1 MGLRTPLKHSWR
13 SLRRVPGFSSSV
25 ILTLAIGIG
34 AATAIFAV
42 VDAVLLRPL
51 PYGDPGQLVGAWF
64 HMPAVGLDQAQQTR
78 GTYFTFQRFAST
90 ISGIAAYQSG
100 SVDLVDPQ
108 QRTQPAHLGDAQAT
122 ANLAQVLQVPPKLG
136 RWFTPEEDVPNASPV
151 VVLSDGLWRSTYG
164 ADPTVIGKKV
174 LIYGK
179 SAEIIGVMPASFRFP
194 DNNAQLWMPL
204 QLDPN
209 DPESGG
215 FNYNAVAR
223 LRPGVTIEQAE
234 RDFKHVLPR
243 VVEVTPMLV
252 PGVSAKMMLDQAKPV
267 PYLSPLRQDVV
278 GDVSRTLWMIAAT
291 AALVL
296 LVTCTNVANLM
307 LVRADARHR
316 EFAVRAALGAGRARV
331 VGQFFGE
338 AIVLASVAAVL
349 GLGSAWVGVRLL
361 VANGPTQ
368 IPRLT
373 EIHVGWQVVAFTI
386 LTTLVAAFACSLV
399 PAVRFLRGP
408 VYSGLREGDRG
419 GTTGRER
426 QRARSVL
433 VGAQIAFAL
442 VVLATSGLL
451 LRSFQ
456 RLTTV
461 RPGFDADGLATLW
474 ITTPHQR
481 YPNDTA
487 IVQFY
492 AQLTQRA
499 AQIPG
504 VHSVGL
510 TAHLPLDGNGMNWDP
525 TYAEGND
532 LADRTKIPPLAIYV
546 RVDSGY
552 FSTMHMPIVAGRGF
566 DHIQRQVA
574 NEVIINRTAARVYFH
589 DSTGANALD
598 KTVRELPT
606 SVPLRVMGVVGDVR
620 DTSLAAP
627 PAPEIY
633 QSESVASD
641 TTFGGVSQTM
651 ALVVRT
657 SGDLAT
663 TTRAME
669 SVVHDIDPTL
679 PTFDVA
685 TMHDRMDL
693 SMARLTFT
701 MIILG
706 VAAAVTLILGVI
718 GLYGVIAY
726 IVTLRRRELGVRIAL
741 GAQPASVAAMVTRQ
755 GLTLSIA
762 GVVVGLALVVI
773 VARFLRSF
781 LFEVSPTQPVSVG
794 GAKAV
799 LVLFAHAASWI
810 PARRAARVNPIE
822 AMRGD

>member
-1 MGLRTPLKHSWR
+1 MGRPPSLRHSWR
-13 SLRRVPGFSSSV
+13 SLRRAPGFSASV
-25 ILTLAIGIG
+25 ILTLAVGIG

-64 HMPAVGLDQAQQTR
+64 HIPAVGLAQAQQTR
-78 GTYFTFQRFAST
+78 GTYLTFQRYART
-90 ISGIAAYQSG
+90 ISGIAAYQSN
-100 SVDLVDPQ
+100 SVDLVDLE
-108 QRTQPAHLGDAQAT
+108 QRAEPAHLDDAQAT
-122 ANLAQVLQVPPKLG
+122 ANLVQVLKVPPKLG
-136 RWFTPEEDVPNASPV
+136 RWFTPEEDLPNGSHVA
-151 VVLSDGLWRSTYG
+151 VLSDGLWRSRYG
-164 ADPTVIGKKV
+164 ADPNVIGKKV
-174 LIYGK
+174 LMYGR
-179 SAEIIGVMPASFRFP
+179 STEIIGVMPASFRFP
-194 DNNAQLWMPL
+194 DNNTQLWVPL
-204 QLDPN
+204 RLDPN
-209 DPESGG
+209 DPQSGG

-223 LRPGVTIEQAE
+223 LKPGVTLDQAE

-243 VVEVTPMLV
+243 MVEVTPQMV
-252 PGVSAKMMLDQAKPV
+252 PGVTTQMMLDQAKPV

-316 EFAVRAALGAGRARV
+316 EFAVRAALGAGRSRV

-338 AIVLASVAAVL
+338 AIVLASIAAAL
-349 GLGSAWVGVRLL
+349 GLGGAWIGVRLL
-361 VANGPTQ
+361 VAQGPTQ

-373 EIHVGWQVVAFTI
+373 EIHVGWQVIAFTI
-386 LTTLVAAFACSLV
+386 LATLVAAFACSLV
-399 PAVRFLRGP
+399 PAVRFLSGP

-419 GTTGRER
+419 GTIGRAR
-426 QRARSVL
+426 QRARGML

-451 LRSFQ
+451 LRSFE
-456 RLTTV
+456 RLAGV

-492 AQLTQRA
+492 SQLTQRA

-504 VHSVGL
+504 VRSVGL
-510 TAHLPLDGNGMNWDP
+510 TAHLPLSLNGMNWNP
-525 TYAEGND
+525 AYAEGNN
-532 LADRTKIPPLAIYV
+532 LADQAKIPPLAIYSM
-546 RVDSGY
+546 VDSGY
-552 FSTMHMPIVAGRGF
+552 FSTMRIPIIAGRGF
-566 DHIQRQVA
+566 DHMQRQIPG
-574 NEVIINRTAARVYFH
+574 EVLISRTAARVYFH
-589 DSTGANALD
+589 DSTGANALN

-606 SVPLRVMGVVGDVR
+606 SVPLRVVGVVGDIR

-633 QSESVASD
+633 QSESVAAD
-641 TTFGGVSQTM
+641 TTFGGVQQTM

-657 SGDLAT
+657 RDNVAT

-669 SVVHDIDPTL
+669 AVVHDIDPTL

-685 TMHDRMDL
+685 TMRARMDL

-701 MIILG
+701 MIILS

-741 GAQPASVAAMVTRQ
+741 GAQPASVAAMVAGQ
-755 GLTLSIA
+755 GLALSVA
-762 GVVVGLALVVI
+762 GVGVGLVLVVI

-781 LFEVSPTQPVSVG
+781 LFEVGPTDPVSLG
-794 GAKAV
+794 GATAV
-799 LVLFAHAASWI
+799 LIFFALAASWI

>member
-1 MGLRTPLKHSWR
+1 MSLRSSLRHSWR
-13 SLRRVPGFSSSV
+13 SLRRVPGFSASV

-64 HMPAVGLDQAQQTR
+64 HMPSVGLPQAQQTR
-78 GTYFTFQRFAST
+78 GTYFTFQRFAKT
-90 ISGIAAYQSG
+90 ISGIAAYQSN
-100 SVDLVDPQ
+100 SVDLVDLQ
-108 QRTQPAHLGDAQAT
+108 QRAEPAHLDDAQAT
-122 ANLAQVLQVPPKLG
+122 ANLAQVLEVPPKLG
-136 RWFTPEEDVPNASPV
+136 RWFTPEEDLPNGAR
-151 VVLSDGLWRSTYG
+151 VLVISDGLWRSRYG
-164 ADPTVIGKKV
+164 ADPNIIGKNV
-174 LIYGK
+174 LIYGR
-179 SAEIIGVMPASFRFP
+179 STEIIGVMPASFRFP
-194 DNNAQLWMPL
+194 DNNTQLWVPL
-204 QLDPN
+204 RLDPN
-209 DPESGG
+209 DPQSGG

-223 LRPGVTIEQAE
+223 LKPGVTLDQAE
-234 RDFKHVLPR
+234 REFTHVLPR
-243 VVEVTPMLV
+243 LVEVTPMLV
-252 PGVSAKMMLDQAKPV
+252 PGVTAQMMLNQVKPV
-267 PYLSPLRQDVV
+267 PYLTTLRQDVV

-291 AALVL
+291 ALLVL

-316 EFAVRAALGAGRARV
+316 EFAVRAALGAGRGRV

-338 AIVLASVAAVL
+338 AIVLASIAAVL
-349 GLGSAWVGVRLL
+349 GLGGAWIGVRLL

-373 EIHVGWQVVAFTI
+373 EIHVGWQVVAFTL
-386 LTTLVAAFACSLV
+386 LTTLLAAFACSLV
-399 PAVRFLRGP
+399 PALRFLSGP
-408 VYSGLREGDRG
+408 VYAGLREGDRG
-419 GTTGRER
+419 GTIGRDR

-451 LRSFQ
+451 LRSFE
-456 RLTTV
+456 RLTRV

-487 IVQFY
+487 IVEFY

-504 VHSVGL
+504 VRSVGL
-510 TAHLPLDGNGMNWDP
+510 TAHLPLSGNGMNWDP

-532 LADRTKIPPLAIYV
+532 ADRTRVPPLAIYS

-552 FSTMHMPIVAGRGF
+552 FSTMHMPIIAGHGF
-566 DHIQRQVA
+566 DHIQRQPPA
-574 NEVIINRTAARVYFH
+574 EVVISRTAARVYFH
-589 DSTGANALD
+589 DSTGASALG
-598 KTVRELPT
+598 KWVRELPT
-606 SVPLRVMGVVGDVR
+606 SVPLRVIGVVSDVR

-641 TTFGGVSQTM
+641 TTFGGVQQTM

-657 SGDLAT
+657 GANVST

-685 TMHDRMDL
+685 TMRERMDQ

-701 MIILG
+701 MIILS

-741 GAQPASVAAMVTRQ
+741 GAQPAAVAAMVAGQ
-755 GLTLSIA
+755 GLALSVG
-762 GVVVGLALVVI
+762 GVVVGLALVAI

-781 LFEVSPTQPVSVG
+781 LFEVAPTDPVTLVG
-794 GAKAV
+794 ATAL
-799 LVLFAHAASWI
+799 LVLFALAASWV

>member
-1 MGLRTPLKHSWR
+1 MGLPSSLKHSWR
-13 SLRRVPGFSSSV
+13 SLRRAPGFSASV

-64 HMPAVGLDQAQQTR
+64 HMPSVGLAQAQQTK
-78 GTYFTFQRFAST
+78 GTYFTFQRYART
-90 ISGIAAYQSG
+90 ITGIAAYQANSA
-100 SVDLVDPQ
+100 DLADPQ
-108 QRTQPAHLGDAQAT
+108 QRAEPAHLDDAQAT
-122 ANLAQVLQVPPKLG
+122 ANLAQVLEVPPKLG
-136 RWFTPEEDVPNASPV
+136 RWFTADEDLPNGARV
-151 VVLSDGLWRSTYG
+151 VVLSDGLWRSRYG
-164 ADPTVIGKKV
+164 ADPTVIGKTV
-174 LIYGK
+174 LMYGR
-179 SAEIIGVMPASFRFP
+179 STEIIGVMPASFRFP
-194 DNNAQLWMPL
+194 NNDTQLWVPL
-204 QLDPN
+204 RLDPN
-209 DPESGG
+209 DPQSGG
-215 FNYNAVAR
+215 FNYDAVAR
-223 LRPGVTIEQAE
+223 LKPGVTLDQAE
-234 RDFKHVLPR
+234 RDFKQVLPR
-243 VVEVTPMLV
+243 LVDVTPQMV
-252 PGVSAKMMLDQAKPV
+252 QGVTTQMMLDQAKPV
-267 PYLSPLRQDVV
+267 PYLTPLRQDVV

-316 EFAVRAALGAGRARV
+316 EFAVRAALGAGRRRV
-331 VGQFFGE
+331 VGQFFSE
-338 AIVLASVAAVL
+338 AIVLATVAAVL
-349 GLGSAWVGVRLL
+349 GLGGAWIGVRLL
-361 VANGPTQ
+361 VAAGPTQ
-368 IPRLT
+368 IPRLA

-386 LTTLVAAFACSLV
+386 VTTVVVAFACSLV

-419 GTTGRER
+419 GTIGRAR
-426 QRARSVL
+426 QRARSTL

-456 RLTTV
+456 RLTNV

-492 AQLTQRA
+492 SQLAQRA

-504 VHSVGL
+504 VRSVGL
-510 TAHLPLDGNGMNWDP
+510 TAHLPLSGNGMNWDP
-525 TYAEGND
+525 TYAEGN
-532 LADRTKIPPLAIYV
+532 LADQTKIPPLAIYTM
-546 RVDSGY
+546 VDSGY
-552 FSTMHMPIVAGRGF
+552 FSTMRMPIIAGHGF
-566 DHIQRQVA
+566 DDIRRQSPDQV
-574 NEVIINRTAARVYFH
+574 VISRTAARVYFH
-589 DSTGANALD
+589 DSTGANALN
-598 KTVRELPT
+598 KWVRELPT
-606 SVPLRVMGVVGDVR
+606 SVPLQVIGVVGDVR

-633 QSESVASD
+633 QSESVAGD
-641 TTFGGVSQTM
+641 TTFGGVQQTM

-657 SGDLAT
+657 RDNVVT

-669 SVVHDIDPTL
+669 AAVHEIDPTL

-685 TMHDRMDL
+685 SMRERMDL

-701 MIILG
+701 MIILS

-741 GAQPASVAAMVTRQ
+741 GAQPAAVAAMVTGQ
-755 GLTLSIA
+755 GLALSA
-762 GVVVGLALVVI
+762 GGVVVGLVLVAI

-781 LFEVSPTQPVSVG
+781 LFEVAPTDPVTLG
-794 GAKAV
+794 GATAV
-799 LVLFAHAASWI
+799 LVLFALAASWI

>member
-1 MGLRTPLKHSWR
+1 MGLPLSLRQSWR
-13 SLRRVPGFSSSV
+13 SLRRAPGFSTSV
-25 ILTLAIGIG
+25 ILTLAVGIG

-51 PYGDPGQLVGAWF
+51 PYGDPGRLVGAWF
-64 HMPAVGLDQAQQTR
+64 HMPSVGLPQAEQTK
-78 GTYFTFQRFAST
+78 GTYFTFQRYART
-90 ISGIAAYQSG
+90 ITGIAAYQAN
-100 SVDLVDPQ
+100 SVDLADPQ
-108 QRTQPAHLGDAQAT
+108 QRAEPAHLDDAQAT
-122 ANLAQVLQVPPKLG
+122 ANLTQVLEVPPKLG
-136 RWFTPEEDVPNASPV
+136 RWFTADEDLPNGARV
-151 VVLSDGLWRSTYG
+151 MVLSDGLWRSRYG
-164 ADPTVIGKKV
+164 ADPNVIGKTV
-174 LIYGK
+174 LMYGR
-179 SAEIIGVMPASFRFP
+179 STEIIGVMPASFRFP
-194 DNNAQLWMPL
+194 NNDTQLWVPL
-204 QLDPN
+204 RLDPN
-209 DPESGG
+209 DPQSGG
-215 FNYNAVAR
+215 FNYDAVAR
-223 LRPGVTIEQAE
+223 LKPGVTLDQAE
-234 RDFKHVLPR
+234 RDFKQALPR
-243 VVEVTPMLV
+243 LVDVTPQMV
-252 PGVSAKMMLDQAKPV
+252 PGVTTQMMLDQAKPV
-267 PYLSPLRQDVV
+267 PYLTPLRQDVV

-296 LVTCTNVANLM
+296 IVTCTNVANLM

-316 EFAVRAALGAGRARV
+316 EFAVRAALGAGRRRV
-331 VGQFFGE
+331 VGQFFSE
-338 AIVLASVAAVL
+338 AIVLATVAAVL
-349 GLGSAWVGVRLL
+349 GLGGAWIGVRLL
-361 VANGPTQ
+361 VAAGPTQ
-368 IPRLT
+368 IPRLA

-386 LTTLVAAFACSLV
+386 VTTVVVAFACSLV

-419 GTTGRER
+419 GTIGRAR
-426 QRARSVL
+426 QRARSTL

-456 RLTTV
+456 RLTNV

-481 YPNDTA
+481 YPNDTV

-492 AQLTQRA
+492 SQLAQRA

-504 VHSVGL
+504 VRSVGL
-510 TAHLPLDGNGMNWDP
+510 TAHLPLSGNGMNWDP
-525 TYAEGND
+525 TYAEGN
-532 LADRTKIPPLAIYV
+532 LADQTKIPPLAIYTM
-546 RVDSGY
+546 VDSGY
-552 FSTMHMPIVAGRGF
+552 FSTMHMPIIAGRGF
-566 DHIQRQVA
+566 DDIRRQSPDQV
-574 NEVIINRTAARVYFH
+574 VISRTAARVYFH
-589 DSTGANALD
+589 DSTGANALN

-606 SVPLRVMGVVGDVR
+606 SVPLRVIGVVGDVR

-633 QSESVASD
+633 QSESVAGD
-641 TTFGGVSQTM
+641 TTFGGVQQTM

-657 SGDLAT
+657 RDNVVT

-669 SVVHDIDPTL
+669 AAVHEIDPTL

-685 TMHDRMDL
+685 SMRERMDL

-701 MIILG
+701 MIILS
-706 VAAAVTLILGVI
+706 VAAAVTLLLGVI

-741 GAQPASVAAMVTRQ
+741 GAQPAAVAAMVTGQ
-755 GLTLSIA
+755 GLALSA
-762 GVVVGLALVVI
+762 GGVVVGLVLVAI

-781 LFEVSPTQPVSVG
+781 LFEVGPTDPVTLG
-794 GAKAV
+794 GATAV
-799 LVLFAHAASWI
+799 LVSFALAASWI

>member
-1 MGLRTPLKHSWR
+1 MGLPTSLKHSWR
-13 SLRRVPGFSSSV
+13 SLRRAPGFSTSV

-64 HMPAVGLDQAQQTR
+64 HIPSVGLNQAQQTK
-78 GTYFTFQRFAST
+78 GTFFTFQRYAHT
-90 ISGIAAYQSG
+90 ISGIAAYESN

-108 QRTQPAHLGDAQAT
+108 GSAEPAHLDDAQAT
-122 ANLAQVLQVPPKLG
+122 ANLAQVLEVPPELG
-136 RWFTPEEDVPNASPV
+136 RWFSAEEDLPNGARV
-151 VVLSDGLWRSTYG
+151 AVLSDGLWRSRYG
-164 ADPTVIGKKV
+164 ADPKVIGKTV
-174 LIYGK
+174 LMFGR
-179 SAEIIGVMPASFRFP
+179 STEIIGVMPASFRFP
-194 DNNAQLWMPL
+194 DNTTKLWVPL
-204 QLDPN
+204 RLDPN
-209 DPESGG
+209 DPQSGG

-223 LRPGVTIEQAE
+223 LKPGVTIEQAE
-234 RDFKHVLPR
+234 RDFKAVLPR
-243 VVEVTPMLV
+243 FADVTPMMV
-252 PGVSAKMMLDQAKPV
+252 QGVTTQMLLNQAKPV
-267 PYLSPLRQDVV
+267 PFLTPLRQDVV
-278 GDVSRTLWMIAAT
+278 GDVSGTLWMIAAT
-291 AALVL
+291 ALLVL

-316 EFAVRAALGAGRARV
+316 EFAVRAALGAGRRRV
-331 VGQFFGE
+331 VGQFFAE

-349 GLGSAWVGVRLL
+349 GLGGAWAGVRVL
-361 VANGPTQ
+361 VASGPTG
-368 IPRLT
+368 IPRLS
-373 EIHVGWQVVAFTI
+373 EIHVGWQVVAFT
-386 LTTLVAAFACSLV
+386 LVTTVLVAFACSLV

-419 GTTGRER
+419 GTTGRAR
-426 QRARSVL
+426 QRARSLL

-451 LRSFQ
+451 LRSFE

-474 ITTPHQR
+474 ITAPHQR

-492 AQLTQRA
+492 SQVAQRA
-499 AQIPG
+499 AEIPG
-504 VHSVGL
+504 VTSVGL
-510 TAHLPLDGNGMNWDP
+510 TAHLPLAGNGMNWDP
-525 TYAEGND
+525 TYAEGNV
-532 LADRTKIPPLAIYV
+532 ADRTKIPPLAIYSM
-546 RVDSGY
+546 VDSGY
-552 FSTMHMPIVAGRGF
+552 FSTMHMPILAGHGF
-566 DHIQRQVA
+566 DDIRRQGPG
-574 NEVIINRTAARVYFH
+574 EVVISRTAARVYFH

-606 SVPLRVMGVVGDVR
+606 SVPLRVIGVVGDVR

-633 QSESVASD
+633 QSESVGSD
-641 TTFGGVSQTM
+641 TTFGGVQQTM

-657 SGDLAT
+657 HGNVVT

-669 SVVHDIDPTL
+669 AVVHDIDPTL

-685 TMHDRMDL
+685 TMRQLMDK

-755 GLTLSIA
+755 GLAL
-762 GVVVGLALVVI
+762 GVGGVAVGLVLVAI

-781 LFEVSPTQPVSVG
+781 LFEIGPTDPVTLG
-794 GAKAV
+794 GATAV
-799 LVLFAHAASWI
+799 LVFFALAASWI

>member
-1 MGLRTPLKHSWR
+1 MGLPLSLRHSWR
-13 SLRRVPGFSSSV
+13 SLRRAPGFSASV

-51 PYGDPGQLVGAWF
+51 PYGEPERLVGAWF
-64 HMPAVGLDQAQQTR
+64 HMPSVGLPQAEQTR
-78 GTYFTFQRFAST
+78 GTYLTFQRFAST
-90 ISGIAAYQSG
+90 ISGIAAYETNSA
-100 SVDLVDPQ
+100 DLVDPG
-108 QRTQPAHLGDAQAT
+108 QRAEPAHLDDAQAT
-122 ANLAQVLQVPPKLG
+122 ANLAQVLEVPPKLG
-136 RWFTPEEDVPNASPV
+136 RWFTPEEDLPQGSQVA
-151 VVLSDGLWRSTYG
+151 VLSDGLWRSRYG
-164 ADPTVIGKKV
+164 ADPSVIGKKV
-174 LIYGK
+174 LIYGR
-179 SAEIIGVMPASFRFP
+179 STEIIGVMPSSFRFP
-194 DNNAQLWMPL
+194 DNKTQLWVPL
-204 QLDPN
+204 RLDPT
-209 DPESGG
+209 DPQSGG
-215 FNYNAVAR
+215 FNYDAVAR
-223 LRPGVTIEQAE
+223 LRPGVTLEQAE
-234 RDFKHVLPR
+234 RDFTHVLPR
-243 VVEVTPMLV
+243 MVEITPMLV
-252 PGVSAKMMLDQAKPV
+252 PGVTAQMMLKQAKPV
-267 PYLSPLRQDVV
+267 PYLTPLRQDVV

-316 EFAVRAALGAGRARV
+316 EFAVRAALGAGRGRV
-331 VGQFFGE
+331 VGQFFSE

-349 GLGSAWVGVRLL
+349 GLGGAWIGVHLL

-373 EIHVGWQVVAFTI
+373 EIHVGWQVITFTI
-386 LTTLVAAFACSLV
+386 LTTAVVAFACSLV

-419 GTTGRER
+419 GTSGRAR
-426 QRARSVL
+426 QRARSML

-451 LRSFQ
+451 LRSFE
-456 RLTTV
+456 RLASV
-461 RPGFDADGLATLW
+461 RPGFDAGGLATLW
-474 ITTPHQR
+474 VTTPHQR

-492 AQLTQRA
+492 TQLTQRA

-504 VHSVGL
+504 VRSVGL
-510 TAHLPLDGNGMNWDP
+510 TGHLPLSGNGMNWSP
-525 TYAEGND
+525 VYAEGN
-532 LADRTKIPPLAIYV
+532 LADRTTIPPLAIYSN
-546 RVDSGY
+546 VDSGY
-552 FSTMHMPIVAGRGF
+552 FSTMHIPILAGRGF
-566 DHIQRQVA
+566 DHMQRQA
-574 NEVIINRTAARVYFH
+574 PNEVIISRTAARVYFH
-589 DSTGANALD
+589 DSTGANALNR
-598 KTVRELPT
+598 TIRQLPT
-606 SVPLRVMGVVGDVR
+606 SVPLRVIGVVGDVR
-620 DTSLAAP
+620 DTSLAAL
-627 PAPEIY
+627 PAPGIY
-633 QSESVASD
+633 QPESVSAD
-641 TTFGGVSQTM
+641 TTLGGVLATM

-657 SGDLAT
+657 RGNVAA

-669 SVVHDIDPTL
+669 AVVHDIDPTL

-685 TMHDRMDL
+685 TMRDRMDQ

-701 MIILG
+701 MIILS

-741 GAQPASVAAMVTRQ
+741 GAQPAAVAAMVTGQ
-755 GLTLSIA
+755 GLALSIG
-762 GVVVGLALVVI
+762 GVVVGLVLVVI

-781 LFEVSPTQPVSVG
+781 LFEVAPTDPVTLG
-794 GAKAV
+794 GATAL
-799 LVLFAHAASWI
+799 LVFSALAASWI

>member
-1 MGLRTPLKHSWR
+1 MGLPLSLRHSWR
-13 SLRRVPGFSSSV
+13 SLRRAPGFSASV

-51 PYGDPGQLVGAWF
+51 PYGDPDQLAGVWF
-64 HMPAVGLDQAQQTR
+64 HMPSVGLAQAEQTK
-78 GTYFTFQRFAST
+78 GTYLTFARYAST
-90 ISGIAAYQSG
+90 VTGIAAYQTNSA
-100 SVDLVDPQ
+100 DLVDPE
-108 QRTQPAHLGDAQAT
+108 QRTEPAHLDDAQAT
-122 ANLAQVLQVPPKLG
+122 ANLAQVLEVPPKLG
-136 RWFTPEEDVPNASPV
+136 RWFTPEEDLPQGAQVAV
-151 VVLSDGLWRSTYG
+151 ISDALWRSLYG
-164 ADPTVIGKKV
+164 GDPKVIGKKV
-174 LIYGK
+174 LIYGR
-179 SAEIIGVMPASFRFP
+179 STEIIGVMPASFRFP
-194 DNNAQLWMPL
+194 DNNTKLWVPL
-204 QLDPN
+204 RLDAN
-209 DPESGG
+209 DPQSGG

-223 LRPGVTIEQAE
+223 LRSGVTLGAAE
-234 RDFKHVLPR
+234 RDFTHVLPR
-243 VVEVTPMLV
+243 VVDVTPQMV
-252 PGVSAKMMLDQAKPV
+252 PGVTTQMMLDQAKPV
-267 PYLSPLRQDVV
+267 PYLTPLRQDVV

-316 EFAVRAALGAGRARV
+316 EFAVRAALGAGRRRV
-331 VGQFFGE
+331 VGQFFSE
-338 AIVLASVAAVL
+338 AVVLASIAAVL
-349 GLGSAWVGVRLL
+349 GLGGAWIGVRLL
-361 VANGPTQ
+361 VASGPTQ

-373 EIHVGWQVVAFTI
+373 EIHVGWQVIAFTV
-386 LTTLVAAFACSLV
+386 LTTVVVAFACSLV

-419 GTTGRER
+419 GTTGRAR

-442 VVLATSGLL
+442 LVLATSGLL
-451 LRSFQ
+451 LRSFE
-456 RLTTV
+456 RLTSV

-481 YPNDTA
+481 YPSDTA
-487 IVQFY
+487 IVAFY
-492 AQLTQRA
+492 SQLAQRA

-504 VHSVGL
+504 VRSVGL
-510 TAHLPLDGNGMNWDP
+510 TGHLPLNSNGMNWSPGYVD
-525 TYAEGND
+525 GN
-532 LADRTKIPPLAIYV
+532 LADRTKIPPLALYSK
-546 RVDSGY
+546 VDSGY
-552 FSTMHMPIVAGRGF
+552 FSTMHIPIIAGRGF
-566 DHIQRQVA
+566 DHMQRQNP
-574 NEVIINRTAARVYFH
+574 NEVAISRTAARVYFH
-589 DSTGANALD
+589 DSTGANALN
-598 KTVRELPT
+598 KTVRQLPT
-606 SVPLRVMGVVGDVR
+606 SVPLRVIGVVGDVR

-633 QSESVASD
+633 QPEAVSSD
-641 TTFGGVSQTM
+641 TTFGGVLETM

-657 SGDLAT
+657 GGNVAT
-663 TTRAME
+663 TTRAIE
-669 SVVHDIDPTL
+669 AAVHDIDPTL

-685 TMHDRMDL
+685 TMRERMDQ

-701 MIILG
+701 MIILS

-741 GAQPASVAAMVTRQ
+741 GAQPAAVAAMVTGQ
-755 GLTLSIA
+755 GLALSA
-762 GVVVGLALVVI
+762 GGVVVGLMLVVI

-781 LFEVSPTQPVSVG
+781 LFEVAPTDPVALG
-794 GAKAV
+794 GATAL
-799 LVLFAHAASWI
+799 LVFFALAASWI

>member
-1 MGLRTPLKHSWR
+1 MGLPTSLRHSWR
-13 SLRRVPGFSSSV
+13 SLRRAPGFSASV

-34 AATAIFAV
+34 SATAIFAV

-64 HMPAVGLDQAQQTR
+64 HIPSVGLGEAEQTR
-78 GTYFTFQRFAST
+78 GTYFTFQRYATT
-90 ISGIAAYQSG
+90 ISGIAAYQSN
-100 SVDLVDPQ
+100 SADLVDPA
-108 QRTQPAHLGDAQAT
+108 QRTEPAHLDDAQAT
-122 ANLAQVLQVPPKLG
+122 ANLAQVLQVPPKMG
-136 RWFTPEEDVPNASPV
+136 RWFTPEEDLPNASPV
-151 VVLSDGLWRSTYG
+151 AVLSDGLWRSHYG
-164 ADPTVIGKKV
+164 ADPSVIGKKV

-179 SAEIIGVMPASFRFP
+179 STEIIGVMPASFRFP
-194 DNNAQLWMPL
+194 RTTTQLWLPL
-204 QLDPN
+204 RLDPN
-209 DPESGG
+209 DPQSGG
-215 FNYNAVAR
+215 FNYDAVAR
-223 LRPGVTIEQAE
+223 LKPGVTLEQAE
-234 RDFKHVLPR
+234 RDFKQVLPR
-243 VVEVTPMLV
+243 LVSVTPQMV
-252 PGVSAKMMLDQAKPV
+252 QGVTTQMMLDQAKPV
-267 PYLSPLRQDVV
+267 PYLTPLRHDVV

-338 AIVLASVAAVL
+338 AIVLASVAAAL
-349 GLGSAWVGVRLL
+349 GLGAAWAGVRLL
-361 VANGPTQ
+361 VADGPTQ

-373 EIHVGWQVVAFTI
+373 EIHVGWQVIAFTM
-386 LTTLVAAFACSLV
+386 LTTLIAAFACSLV
-399 PAVRFLRGP
+399 PALRFLSGP

-419 GTTGRER
+419 GTTGRAR
-426 QRARSVL
+426 QRLRSVL

-451 LRSFQ
+451 LRSFE
-456 RLTTV
+456 RLTNV
-461 RPGFDADGLATLW
+461 HPGFEANGLATLW

-481 YPNDTA
+481 YPNDSA
-487 IVQFY
+487 IVRFY
-492 AQLTQRA
+492 AQLTERA
-499 AQIPG
+499 AHIPG
-504 VHSVGL
+504 VRSVGL
-510 TAHLPLDGNGMNWDP
+510 TGHLPLGGNGMNWDP
-525 TYAEGND
+525 TYVDGND
-532 LADRTKIPPLAIYV
+532 ADRTKIPPLAIYS

-552 FSTMHMPIVAGRGF
+552 FSTMHMPIIAGRGF
-566 DHIQRQVA
+566 EHIQRQTP
-574 NEVIINRTAARVYFH
+574 NEVVISRAAARVYFH

-606 SVPLRVMGVVGDVR
+606 SAPLRVIGVVGDVR

-627 PAPEIY
+627 AAPEIY

-657 SGDLAT
+657 SDNLAT

-669 SVVHDIDPTL
+669 AVVHDIDPTL

-685 TMHDRMDL
+685 TMQDRMDL

-701 MIILG
+701 MIILS

-741 GAQPASVAAMVTRQ
+741 GAQPASVAAMVARQ
-755 GLTLSIA
+755 GLTLSVA
-762 GVVVGLALVVI
+762 GVAAGLVLVTI

-781 LFEVSPTQPVSVG
+781 LFEVGPTDPASLG
-794 GAKAV
+794 GAAAV
-799 LVLFAHAASWI
+799 LVVFALAASWI

>member
-1 MGLRTPLKHSWR
+1 MGLRSSLRHSWR
-13 SLRRVPGFSSSV
+13 SLRRAPGFSASV

-51 PYGDPGQLVGAWF
+51 PYGNPGRLVGAWF
-64 HMPAVGLDQAQQTR
+64 HMPSVGLPQAEQTR
-78 GTYFTFQRFAST
+78 GTYLTFQRYART
-90 ISGIAAYQSG
+90 ITGIAAYESN
-100 SVDLVDPQ
+100 SADLVDPQ
-108 QRTQPAHLGDAQAT
+108 QRTEPAHLDDAQAT
-122 ANLAQVLQVPPKLG
+122 ANLAQVLEVPPALG
-136 RWFTPEEDVPNASPV
+136 RWFTAEEDLPNGAQV
-151 VVLSDGLWRSTYG
+151 AVLSDGLWRSHYG
-164 ADPTVIGKKV
+164 ADPTIVGKKV
-174 LIYGK
+174 LIYGR
-179 SAEIIGVMPASFRFP
+179 STEIIGVMPASFRFP
-194 DNNAQLWMPL
+194 DNNTQLWVPL
-204 QLDPN
+204 RLDPN
-209 DPESGG
+209 DPQSGG

-223 LRPGVTIEQAE
+223 LRPGVTREQAE
-234 RDFKHVLPR
+234 REFKHVLPR
-243 VVEVTPMLV
+243 MVEVTPQLV
-252 PGVSAKMMLDQAKPV
+252 PGVTTQMMLDQAKPV
-267 PYLSPLRQDVV
+267 PYLTPLRQDVV

-316 EFAVRAALGAGRARV
+316 EFAVRAALGAGRRRV
-331 VGQFFGE
+331 VGQFFSE

-349 GLGSAWVGVRLL
+349 GLGGAWIGVRLL

-373 EIHVGWQVVAFTI
+373 EIHVGWQVIAFTMV
-386 LTTLVAAFACSLV
+386 TTVVVAFACSLV

-419 GTTGRER
+419 GTTGRAR
-426 QRARSVL
+426 QRVRSTL

-451 LRSFQ
+451 LRSFE
-456 RLTTV
+456 RLTSV

-481 YPNDTA
+481 YPNDTT

-492 AQLTQRA
+492 TQLTQRA
-499 AQIPG
+499 AQIAG
-504 VHSVGL
+504 VRSVGL
-510 TAHLPLDGNGMNWDP
+510 TAHLPLSTNGMNWSP
-525 TYAEGND
+525 TYAEGN
-532 LADRTKIPPLAIYV
+532 LADQTKIPPLAIYS

-552 FSTMHMPIVAGRGF
+552 FSTMHMPMIAGRGF
-566 DHIQRQVA
+566 DDIQRQTP
-574 NEVIINRTAARVYFH
+574 NEVVISRTAARVYFH
-589 DSTGANALD
+589 DSTGANALN

-606 SVPLRVMGVVGDVR
+606 SVPLRVIGVVGDVR

-633 QSESVASD
+633 QSESVAAD

-657 SGDLAT
+657 RGNVVT
-663 TTRAME
+663 TTRALE
-669 SVVHDIDPTL
+669 AVVHDIDPTL

-685 TMHDRMDL
+685 TMRERMDL

-701 MIILG
+701 MIILS

-755 GLTLSIA
+755 GLTLSVG

-781 LFEVSPTQPVSVG
+781 LFEVGPTDPVTLG
-794 GAKAV
+794 GATAV
-799 LVLFAHAASWI
+799 LVFFALAASWI

>member
-1 MGLRTPLKHSWR
+1 MGMRSSLRQSWR
-13 SLRRVPGFSSSV
+13 SLRRAPGFSASV

-42 VDAVLLRPL
+42 VDAVLLSPL
-51 PYGDPGQLVGAWF
+51 PYGDPGRLVGVWF
-64 HMPAVGLDQAQQTR
+64 HMPSVGLPQAEQTR
-78 GTYFTFQRFAST
+78 GTYFTFQRYATT
-90 ISGIAAYQSG
+90 IAGIAAYQSN
-100 SVDLVDPQ
+100 SADLVDPQ
-108 QRTQPAHLGDAQAT
+108 QRAEPAHLDDAQAT
-122 ANLAQVLQVPPKLG
+122 ANLAQVLEVPPKLG
-136 RWFTPEEDVPNASPV
+136 RWFTPDEDLPNGSPV
-151 VVLSDGLWRSTYG
+151 AVLSDGLWRSRYG
-164 ADPTVIGKKV
+164 ADPSVIGKTV
-174 LIYGK
+174 LIYGR
-179 SAEIIGVMPASFRFP
+179 STQIIGVMPASFRFP
-194 DNNAQLWMPL
+194 DNNTQLWLPL
-204 QLDPN
+204 RLDPN
-209 DPESGG
+209 DPQSGG

-223 LRPGVTIEQAE
+223 LRPGVTLEAAE
-234 RDFKHVLPR
+234 RDFTHVLPR
-243 VVEVTPMLV
+243 LVDVTPQMV
-252 PGVSAKMMLDQAKPV
+252 QGVTTQMMLDQAKPV
-267 PYLSPLRQDVV
+267 PYLTSLRQDVV

-316 EFAVRAALGAGRARV
+316 EFAVRAALGAGRRRV
-331 VGQFFGE
+331 VGQFFSE
-338 AIVLASVAAVL
+338 AIVLASVAAVF
-349 GLGSAWVGVRLL
+349 GLGGAWIGVQLL
-361 VANGPTQ
+361 VSSGPTQ

-373 EIHVGWQVVAFTI
+373 EIHVGWQVIAFTI
-386 LTTLVAAFACSLV
+386 LTTVLVAFACSLV

-419 GTTGRER
+419 GTTGRAR
-426 QRARSVL
+426 QRARSML

-451 LRSFQ
+451 LRSFE
-456 RLTTV
+456 RLTNV

-492 AQLTQRA
+492 SQLTQRA

-504 VHSVGL
+504 VRSVGL
-510 TAHLPLDGNGMNWDP
+510 TAHLPLAGNGMNWSPGYVD
-525 TYAEGND
+525 GNV
-532 LADRTKIPPLAIYV
+532 ADRTKIPPLAIYSM
-546 RVDSGY
+546 VDSGY
-552 FSTMHMPIVAGRGF
+552 FSTMRMPIIAGHGF
-566 DHIQRQVA
+566 ADMQRQTPD
-574 NEVIINRTAARVYFH
+574 EVVISRTAARVYFN
-589 DSTGANALD
+589 DSTGANALN
-598 KTVRELPT
+598 KVIRELPT
-606 SVPLRVMGVVGDVR
+606 SVPLRVIGVVSDVR

-627 PAPEIY
+627 PSPEIY
-633 QSESVASD
+633 QSESVAGD
-641 TTFGGVSQTM
+641 TTFGGVQQTM

-657 SGDLAT
+657 RDNVAT

-669 SVVHDIDPTL
+669 AAVHDIDPTL

-685 TMHDRMDL
+685 TMRERMDQ

-701 MIILG
+701 MIILS

-741 GAQPASVAAMVTRQ
+741 GAQPAAVAAMVTGQ
-755 GLTLSIA
+755 GLALSA
-762 GVVVGLALVVI
+762 GGVVVGLVLVVI

-781 LFEVSPTQPVSVG
+781 LFEVAPTDPVTLG
-794 GAKAV
+794 GATLL
-799 LVLFAHAASWI
+799 LVVFALAASWI